1 MIALAWVTFSTC
13 YNVLLNQDHIGIK
26 HSFFSM
32 AAPAPA
38 AVPLTEVSPGVGTQ
52 LRKAFGRKVFS
63 GEVVAHHLPEDDERD
78 QAEELFEV
86 LYEDGDREDLTRAE
100 LVALLTNPPSE
111 TKKRGRNA
119 STATGQAGASP
130 SRTRPRRAEKLAPLP
145 TALKRIFF
153 EAHSK
158 EAPGLSCRGRNVRL
172 LHSSPNVFEIQDFL
186 TESEWRHLD
195 AIVTQ
200 QVHMARL

>member
-1 MIALAWVTFSTC
+1 MQAS
-13 YNVLLNQDHIGIK
+13 
-26 HSFFSM
+26 
-32 AAPAPA
+32 APA
-38 AVPLTEVSPGVGTQ
+38 AVPLTEVSLGVGTQ
-52 LRKAFGRKVFS
+52 LRKAFGRKVFR
-63 GEVVAHHLPEDDERD
+63 GEVVAHHLPEDGKKD

-86 LYEDGDREDLTRAE
+86 LYEDSDREDLTRAE
-100 LVALLTNPPSE
+100 LVALLTNPPVE

-119 STATGQAGASP
+119 STATGQAGTSP
-130 SRTRPRRAEKLAPLP
+130 SRMRLRRAEKLAPLP

-153 EAHSK
+153 ETHSK

-172 LHSSPNVFEIQDFL
+172 LHSNPNVFEIQDFL

-200 QVHMARL
+200 QVRILRIIP